1 VIPAKQ
7 PSPTSPGFP
16 HGSSPWAEGPR
27 GWSPLSRI
35 AGEGADPGL
44 DPGEAGEGL
53 DGTKH
58 PSRQKILVIKL
69 GALGDVVQ
77 VMGAAA
83 AVRAH
88 HRGAEITFLTTRP
101 YADLARRAPYF
112 DSVWID
118 ERPGW
123 GDPAGW
129 WRLARRLR
137 RGGFARVYDFQTRA
151 RTAAYHLLMGRP
163 EWSGT
168 APFASHPHEN
178 PARDRLHTL
187 DRQEEQLR
195 MAGIAGPVPPPD
207 LSWAAIA
214 PPRFAPPRPY
224 VLLIPGGAPHR
235 PHKRWPIAHYA
246 AVAGRIAAAGM
257 APVVIGA
264 AAERPLG
271 RAIAAAVRET
281 CDLTGLTEFGDIV
294 ALARRAWRTIGN
306 DTGPMHLAVAAGS
319 PATVL
324 YSAASD
330 PALTAPRGKDVVI
343 LRRDDLSTLDVA
355 EVAATLGLG

>member
-1 VIPAKQ
+1 MDKREHS
-7 PSPTSPGFP
+7 PS
-16 HGSSPWAEGPR
+16 
-27 GWSPLSRI
+27 L
-35 AGEGADPGL
+35 
-44 DPGEAGEGL
+44 
-53 DGTKH
+53 
-58 PSRQKILVIKL
+58 RQKILVIKL

-77 VMGAAA
+77 AMGAAA

-88 HRGAEITFLTTRP
+88 HPGAEITFLTTRP

-123 GDPAGW
+123 GDPLGW
-129 WRLARRLR
+129 LRLAGRLR
-137 RGGFARVYDFQTRA
+137 QAGFARVYDFQTRA
-151 RTAAYHLLMGRP
+151 RTAAYFLMMGRP

-168 APFASHPHEN
+168 APFASHPHRN
-178 PARDRLHTL
+178 PRRDRLHTL
-187 DRQEEQLR
+187 DRQAEQLR
-195 MAGIAGPVPPPD
+195 LAGINGPVPLPD
-207 LSWAAIA
+207 LSWAAA
-214 PPRFAPPRPY
+214 LPPRFVIAQDY

-235 PHKRWPIAHYA
+235 PEKRWPIARYA
-246 AVAGRIAAAGM
+246 ALAGRIAAAGM

-271 RAIAAAVRET
+271 RAIAKAVGATR
-281 CDLTGLTEFGDIV
+281 DLTGKTEFGDIIT
-294 ALARRAWRTIGN
+294 LARRARRTIGN

-330 PALTAPRGKDVVI
+330 PALTAPRGRDVVI
-343 LRRDDLSTLDVA
+343 LRRDHLSTLGVA

>member
-1 VIPAKQ
+1 MKNCYKQ
-7 PSPTSPGFP
+7 P
-16 HGSSPWAEGPR
+16 
-27 GWSPLSRI
+27 
-35 AGEGADPGL
+35 
-44 DPGEAGEGL
+44 
-53 DGTKH
+53 
-58 PSRQKILVIKL
+58 KILVIKL

-88 HRGAEITFLTTRP
+88 HPEAEITFLTTRP

-112 DSVWID
+112 DAVWID

-123 GDPAGW
+123 GDPVGW

-137 RGGFARVYDFQTRA
+137 RAGFARVYDFQTRP
-151 RTAAYHLLMGRP
+151 RTALYHLLMGRP

-168 APFASHPHEN
+168 APFASHPHDN

-195 MAGIAGPVPPPD
+195 RAGLRGPVPLPD
-207 LSWAAIA
+207 LAWAAIE
-214 PPRFAPPRPY
+214 PPRFVLPHAF

-235 PHKRWPIAHYA
+235 PQKRWPIAHYA
-246 AVAGRIAAAGM
+246 ALARRIAAAGM
-257 APVVIGA
+257 TPVVIGA

-271 RAIAAAVRET
+271 HRIAAAAPET
-281 CDLTGLTEFGDIV
+281 RDLTGRTEFGDIV
-294 ALARRAWRTIGN
+294 ALARRARRTIGN

-330 PALTAPRGKDVVI
+330 PALTAPRGADVVI
-343 LRRDDLSTLDVA
+343 LRRNDLALLGVE
-355 EVAATLGLG
+355 EVAATLGSG